1 MNYQTEYYRS
11 LIESTNGKFFSVQF
25 IKKDGT
31 VRNMVART
39 GVTVG
44 VKGTGHPVSQEAMV
58 IRIWDV
64 QKKAFRCIPLNRI
77 NFIKFRGIVHTTE
90 SRLAA

>member
-1 MNYQTEYYRS
+1 MNYQTEYYRD

-44 VKGTGHPVSQEAMV
+44 V

-64 QKKAFRCIPLNRI
+64 QKKAFRSIPLNRI
-77 NFIKFRGIVHTTE
+77 NHIKFRGIVHTTE